1 MGVAVR
7 SRTLIIEGRHTN
19 NAEVKGIKG
28 NTLDF
33 YDPDNSCIDK
43 VLAGGPGIPI
53 TIALLYTELARRVGF
68 PMVGVN
74 LPAHFMIR
82 PLVGDMEVLVDVFN
96 EVRLG
101 RTRGSRAA
109 DASPD
114 RFSKHKE
121 LLSLYALPGR
131 LT

>member
-1 MGVAVR
+1 LQYGFGFR
-7 SRTLIIEGRHTN
+7 PLIIDF
-19 NAEVKGIKG
+19 AEVKGIKG
-28 NTLDF
+28 NTLDY

-53 TIALLYTELARRVGF
+53 TIALLYMELARRVGF

-82 PLVGDMEVLVDVFN
+82 PMVGDMEVLVDVFN

-101 RTRGSRAA
+101 VRGA
-109 DASPD
+109 
-114 RFSKHKE
+114 
-121 LLSLYALPGR
+121 LGLSGC
-131 LT
+131 